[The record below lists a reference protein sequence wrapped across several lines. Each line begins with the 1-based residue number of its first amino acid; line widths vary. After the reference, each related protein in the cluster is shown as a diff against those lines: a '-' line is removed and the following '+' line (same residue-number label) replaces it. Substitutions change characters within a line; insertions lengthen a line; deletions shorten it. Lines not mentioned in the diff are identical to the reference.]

1 MLAQAISLYKPM
13 GIYQGRS
20 IAGRASAAGAGAAVN
35 QVSRMK
41 KKLLIAAGILVVLF
55 AAVVIVVVGMSLGK
69 IIKTGVETV
78 GPKITKTEMKL
89 DSASLSLLGGSGS
102 LNGFTLGNPEGYKT
116 AAAIKAGT
124 VSVGVKPGSLFSDKI
139 VVRHVRVEGPE
150 ITFEGTLGTAN
161 NLSKILDNVKE
172 TSGGTTEQPKADTK
186 TEAPPKGTSPPKSQP
201 SSKSEAP
208 SKKLQVDEFTITG
221 AKVNLSMTMF
231 GGKAVTVPLPP
242 ITLKDLGTGPDG
254 ITAGELT
261 QKVLGEVTVETLKA
275 AQKAVTD
282 FGKGAADIVTKG
294 TTGAVDKVT
303 KGVGDL
309 FKKK

>member
-1 MLAQAISLYKPM
+1 
-13 GIYQGRS
+13 
-20 IAGRASAAGAGAAVN
+20 
-35 QVSRMK
+35 MK
-41 KKLLIAAGILVVLF
+41 KKLLITAAILLVLLV
-55 AAVVIVVVGMSLGK
+55 AVVIGVGMSLGK
-69 IIKTGVETV
+69 IIKSGVESV

-89 DSASLSLLGGSGS
+89 DSASLQLLGGSGT
-102 LNGFTLGNPEGYKT
+102 LKGFTLGNPEGYKT
-116 AAAIKAGT
+116 AAAIKAGS

-172 TSGGTTEQPKADTK
+172 TSGGATEKPKADSKSEPPSTGEPPSK
-186 TEAPPKGTSPPKSQP
+186 TETT
-201 SSKSEAP
+201 SKSEAP

-221 AKVNLSMTMF
+221 AKVNLSMTVF
-231 GGKAVTVPLPP
+231 AGRSVTVPLPP
-242 ITLKDLGTGPDG
+242 ITLKDLGTGPEG

-261 QKVLGEVTVETLKA
+261 QKVLSEVTVETLKA

-282 FGKGAADIVTKG
+282 LGKGATDLITKG
-294 TTGAVDKVT
+294 GTGAVDKVT

>member
-1 MLAQAISLYKPM
+1 
-13 GIYQGRS
+13 
-20 IAGRASAAGAGAAVN
+20 
-35 QVSRMK
+35 MK
-41 KKLLIAAGILVVLF
+41 KKLLIAAAIFVVLLV
-55 AAVVIVVVGMSLGK
+55 AVVIVVGMSLGK

-89 DSASLSLLGGSGS
+89 DSANLSLLGGSGT
-102 LNGFTLGNPEGYKT
+102 LKGFTLGNPEGYKT
-116 AAAIKAGT
+116 AAAIKAGS

-161 NLSKILDNVKE
+161 NLSKLLDNVNE
-172 TSGGTTEQPKADTK
+172 TTGGTTEKPKADSKSEPPAK
-186 TEAPPKGTSPPKSQP
+186 TEPPAKSGTP
-201 SSKSEAP
+201 SKSEAP

-221 AKVNLSMTMF
+221 AKVSLSMTVF
-231 GGKAVTVPLPP
+231 AGRSVSVPLPP
-242 ITLKDLGTGPDG
+242 ITLRDLGTGPEG

-282 FGKGAADIVTKG
+282 LGKGATEALSKG
-294 TTGAVDKVT
+294 ATGAVDKVT

>member
-1 MLAQAISLYKPM
+1 
-13 GIYQGRS
+13 
-20 IAGRASAAGAGAAVN
+20 
-35 QVSRMK
+35 MK
-41 KKLLIAAGILVVLF
+41 KKLLIAAAILLVLL
-55 AAVVIVVVGMSLGK
+55 AAIVIGVGMSLGK
-69 IIKTGVETV
+69 IIKAGVETV

-102 LNGFTLGNPEGYKT
+102 LKGFTLGNPEGYKT
-116 AAAIKAGT
+116 PAAIQAGS

-172 TSGGTTEQPKADTK
+172 TTGGATEQPKADSKKEK
-186 TEAPPKGTSPPKSQP
+186 TGGTSEKPKAEPKSG
-201 SSKSEAP
+201 KSEAP
-208 SKKLQVDEFTITG
+208 SKKLQVDEFVITG
-221 AKVNLSMTMF
+221 AKAKLSMTMF

-242 ITLKDLGTGPDG
+242 ITLKDLGTGPEG
-254 ITAGELT
+254 ITPGELT

-275 AQKAVTD
+275 AEKAVAD
-282 FGKGAADIVTKG
+282 LGKGAADVVTKG
-294 TTGAVDKVT
+294 ATGAVDKVT
-303 KGVGDL
+303 KGVSDL

>member
-1 MLAQAISLYKPM
+1 
-13 GIYQGRS
+13 
-20 IAGRASAAGAGAAVN
+20 
-35 QVSRMK
+35 
-41 KKLLIAAGILVVLF
+41 
-55 AAVVIVVVGMSLGK
+55 MSLGK

-89 DSASLSLLGGSGS
+89 DGANLSLLGGSGT
-102 LNGFTLGNPEGYKT
+102 LKGFTLGNPEGYKT
-116 AAAIKAGT
+116 AAAIKAGS

-150 ITFEGTLGTAN
+150 ITFEGSLGTAN
-161 NLSKILDNVKE
+161 NLSKILDNVNE
-172 TSGGTTEQPKADTK
+172 TSGGATEKPKAD
-186 TEAPPKGTSPPKSQP
+186 
-201 SSKSEAP
+201 SKSEAP
-208 SKKLQVDEFTITG
+208 SKKLQVDEFVISG
-221 AKVNLSMTMF
+221 AKVHLSMTMF
-231 GGKAVTVPLPP
+231 AGRSVFVQLPP
-242 ITLKDLGTGPDG
+242 ITLKDLGAGPEG

-282 FGKGAADIVTKG
+282 LGKGATEALTKG
-294 TTGAVDKVT
+294 ATGTVDKVT

>member
-1 MLAQAISLYKPM
+1 
-13 GIYQGRS
+13 
-20 IAGRASAAGAGAAVN
+20 
-35 QVSRMK
+35 MK
-41 KKLLIAAGILVVLF
+41 KKLLIAAAILLVLL
-55 AAVVIVVVGMSLGK
+55 AAIVIGVGMSLGK
-69 IIKTGVETV
+69 IIKAGVETV

-102 LNGFTLGNPEGYKT
+102 LKGFTLGNPEGYKT
-116 AAAIKAGT
+116 PAAITAGS

-172 TSGGTTEQPKADTK
+172 TTGGATEQPKADSKKEK
-186 TEAPPKGTSPPKSQP
+186 TGGTSEKPKAEPKSG
-201 SSKSEAP
+201 KSEAP
-208 SKKLQVDEFTITG
+208 SKKLQVDEFVITG
-221 AKVNLSMTMF
+221 AKAKLSMTMF

-242 ITLKDLGTGPDG
+242 ITLKDLGTGPEG
-254 ITAGELT
+254 ITPGELT

-275 AQKAVTD
+275 AEKAVAD
-282 FGKGAADIVTKG
+282 LGKGAADVVTKG
-294 TTGAVDKVT
+294 ATGAVDKVT
-303 KGVGDL
+303 KGVSDL

>member
-1 MLAQAISLYKPM
+1 
-13 GIYQGRS
+13 
-20 IAGRASAAGAGAAVN
+20 
-35 QVSRMK
+35 MK
-41 KKLLIAAGILVVLF
+41 KKLLIGAAILVVLL
-55 AAVVIVVVGMSLGK
+55 AVVVLVVGMSLGK

-89 DSASLSLLGGSGS
+89 DSASLSILGGSGT
-102 LNGFTLGNPEGYKT
+102 LKGFTLGNPEGYKT
-116 AAAIKAGT
+116 PAAIKAGS

-172 TSGGTTEQPKADTK
+172 TTGGTSDTSGTTEKPKSTEKPKPDTTEKPKA
-186 TEAPPKGTSPPKSQP
+186 GT
-201 SSKSEAP
+201 KSEAP
-208 SKKLQVDEFTITG
+208 SKKLQVDEFVITG
-221 AKVNLSMTMF
+221 AKVHLSMTML
-231 GGKAVTVPLPP
+231 GGKAVTMPLPT
-242 ITLKDLGTGPDG
+242 ITLKGLGTGPEG
-254 ITAGELT
+254 ITPGELT

-275 AQKAVTD
+275 AEKAVAD
-282 FGKGAADIVTKG
+282 LGKGATDIVTKG
-294 TTGAVDKVT
+294 ATGAVDKVT